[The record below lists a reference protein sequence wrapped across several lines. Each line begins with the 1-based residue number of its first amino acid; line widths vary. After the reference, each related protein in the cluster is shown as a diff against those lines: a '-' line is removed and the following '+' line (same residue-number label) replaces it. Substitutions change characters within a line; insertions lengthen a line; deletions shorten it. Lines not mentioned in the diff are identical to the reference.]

1 MFCAFISNTV
11 APERYTGEGL
21 RWVEPWYAK
30 KWEWGGPYFVDL
42 QGITKMSRTFVSN
55 PVGTHIQCGT
65 ALGMTKCSDE
75 KKSGSGW
82 PYFIHLECIT
92 EMDGAFIT
100 NIITVKI

>member
-1 MFCAFISNTV
+1 
-11 APERYTGEGL
+11 
-21 RWVEPWYAK
+21 
-30 KWEWGGPYFVDL
+30 
-42 QGITKMSRTFVSN
+42 MSRTFVSN